1 MTTPAPLGRFA
12 EIPAPWR
19 YATAAGIA
27 VLSVLL
33 RWATIPLLGSSA
45 PYLWLFPAV
54 LVVAILLGQGP
65 GLLAG
70 AVGSLAI
77 ELWLVP
83 HLRGVVSSVED
94 WVRIAVVV
102 SSAVLVGEIG
112 RRLRVA
118 QAALVESD
126 RRKDEFLAVL
136 SHELRNPLGTI
147 RSALTILDRGA
158 TSVGRDADTA
168 RSTIERQLA
177 HLSRLVDDLLDVSR
191 IKTGKIRIER
201 RPVDL
206 CDLVRRT
213 VEDHITL
220 LSASDLVVDLRLP
233 HTTVWVNGDPTRLAQ
248 ILGNLLQ
255 NASKFTPPGGR
266 VLVALEVDGASAR
279 LRVRD
284 NGLGL
289 DDEVRHRLFEPF
301 AQADS
306 TLHRTRGGLGIG
318 LALVK
323 ALVQLHEGHV
333 EAISDGPGKG
343 CEFVIALPLD
353 AGRAPVQSA
362 HDTVAEILA
371 QKKRILIIEDNRD
384 FAAMLQVL
392 LQLAGGHEVH
402 LADSGPKGVDLARR
416 VYPDVIICDIGL
428 PVMDGYEVARALRSQ
443 AATED
448 ALLIALT
455 GYASLED
462 AKRAEEAGFDYH
474 VAKGGDPEAVVHL
487 LQQRPSQARPS

>member
-1 MTTPAPLGRFA
+1 MAKPSLLGRLA
-12 EIPAPWR
+12 EISAPWR
-19 YATAAGIA
+19 YAAAVGIA
-27 VLSVLL
+27 ALSVAL
-33 RWATIPLLGSSA
+33 RWFTVPLLGSSA

-65 GLLAG
+65 GLLAS
-70 AVGSLAI
+70 AVGSLPL
-77 ELWLVP
+77 ERWFVP
-83 HLRGVVSSVED
+83 RVSGAVISVED
-94 WVRIAVVV
+94 CARMAVVM
-102 SSAVLVGEIG
+102 SSAILVGEIG
-112 RRLRVA
+112 RRLREA

-158 TSVGRDADTA
+158 SFGRDADTA

-213 VEDHITL
+213 VEDHISL
-220 LSASDLVVDLRLP
+220 LSANDLVVDLRLP
-233 HTTVWVNGDPTRLAQ
+233 HAPVRVNGDPTRLTQ

-266 VLVALEVDGASAR
+266 VFVALDADGASAR

-318 LALVK
+318 LALVQ
-323 ALVQLHEGHV
+323 ALVHLHQGQV

-343 CEFVIALPLD
+343 SEFAVTLPLE
-353 AGRAPVQSA
+353 AGRAPA
-362 HDTVAEILA
+362 PARHDEVAEMLA

-416 VYPDVIICDIGL
+416 VFPDVIICDIGL

-443 AATED
+443 AATRD

-462 AKRAEEAGFDYH
+462 AKRAEDAGFDYH

-487 LQQRPSQARPS
+487 LQQRPSQVHPS